1 LPDDPCDDPASA
13 VIRAPER
20 VRLSTAEL
28 LVIAQGL
35 APSASSWTA
44 TADPW
49 TRSWHT
55 VASTDRYEAFVIGW
69 PVGGSIELHDHG
81 ESAGAVVVAGGHLV
95 ETVVGHDVDGS
106 LVADSRTVVAGGHL
120 VFEPGHVH
128 DIVNHGPGPAV
139 SVHVYSPVLRS
150 MTFFEARD
158 DVLLVAV
165 RTEDY
170 PTAAAR

>member
-1 LPDDPCDDPASA
+1 M
-13 VIRAPER
+13 INAPER

-28 LVIAQGL
+28 LVVARGL
-35 APSASSWTA
+35 ATSASSWPGTA
-44 TADPW
+44 HPE
-49 TRSWHT
+49 TRSWRT
-55 VASTDRYEAFVIGW
+55 VAATDRYEAFVIAW

-81 ESAGAVVVAGGHLV
+81 DSAGAVVVAAGSLV
-95 ETVVGHDVDGS
+95 ETAVGHDVDGS
-106 LVADSRTVVAGGHL
+106 LVAVSRSVDEGGHL

-128 DIVNHGPGPAV
+128 DIVNHGPGPAL

-165 RTEDY
+165 RTEDF
-170 PTAAAR
+170 PVGSSR

>member
-1 LPDDPCDDPASA
+1 M
-13 VIRAPER
+13 IGAPER
-20 VRLSTAEL
+20 ERLSTGEL
-28 LVIAQGL
+28 LVVAQSL
-35 APSASSWTA
+35 ARTASSWPGTEV
-44 TADPW
+44 PR

-55 VASTDRYEAFVIGW
+55 VATTDRYEAFVIAW
-69 PVGGSIELHDHG
+69 PEGGAIELHDHG
-81 ESAGAVVVAGGHLV
+81 DSAGAVVVAGGSLV

-106 LVADSRTVVAGGHL
+106 LVAVSRSLDEGSHL
-120 VFEPGHVH
+120 VFGPGHVH
-128 DIVNHGPGPAV
+128 DIVNRGPGPAL

-170 PTAAAR
+170 STGSSW

>member
-1 LPDDPCDDPASA
+1 M
-13 VIRAPER
+13 IGAPER
-20 VRLSTAEL
+20 ERLSTAEL
-28 LVIAQGL
+28 LAVARHL
-35 APSASSWTA
+35 ARSARSWPGTE
-44 TADPW
+44 DPV

-55 VASTDRYEAFVIGW
+55 MAATDRYQAFVIAW
-69 PVGGSIELHDHG
+69 PEGGAIDLHDHG
-81 ESAGAVVVAGGHLV
+81 DSAGAVVVAGGSLV

-106 LVADSRTVVAGGHL
+106 LVAVARPVDEGGHL

-128 DIVNHGPGPAV
+128 DIVNRGPGPAL

-170 PTAAAR
+170 PAGTSW